1 MNKQI
6 LFLGY
11 SRKETQLI
19 SRIEEKGKKVI
30 HSSGKISWED
40 EFDLIICFGYRHIIN
55 KEQICKSSGPIIN
68 LHVSYLPWNKGA
80 HPNFWSHY
88 ECTPSGVTIHE
99 IDSGIDT
106 GNIIYQRYVNFKEK
120 EDTFALTYKR
130 LLFEIEDLFNKNIDS
145 ILSKNWNSKPQRR
158 IGTTHKVADLPKLF
172 KGWDS
177 NIQDE
182 ITRLDRILSDKKDT
196 ILSQAS

>member
-11 SRKETQLI
+11 SKKDTSLI
-19 SRIEEKGKKVI
+19 SRIEKKGRTVI
-30 HSSGKISWED
+30 QSSEKISWED
-40 EFDLIICFGYRHIIN
+40 EFDLIICFGYRHIIK
-55 KEQICKSSGPIIN
+55 KEQICKSSAPIIN

-106 GNIIYQRYVNFKEK
+106 GNIIYQRYVNFKDK
-120 EDTFALTYKR
+120 EDTFALTYRR
-130 LLFEIEDLFNKNIDS
+130 LLIEIEDLFNKNIDS
-145 ILSKNWNSKPQRR
+145 ILSKNWKSKPQRR
-158 IGTTHKVADLPKLF
+158 VGSTHKVADLPPLF

-182 ITRLDRILSDKKDT
+182 IARLDEVLSDK
-196 ILSQAS
+196 IENQ

>member
-1 MNKQI
+1 MNNQI

-11 SRKETQLI
+11 SKKDTSLI
-19 SRIEEKGKKVI
+19 SRIEKKGRIVI
-30 HSSGKISWED
+30 QSSEKISWED
-40 EFDLIICFGYRHIIN
+40 EFDLIICFGYRHIIK
-55 KEQICKSSGPIIN
+55 KEQVCKSSAPIIN

-88 ECTPSGVTIHE
+88 DCTPSGVTIHE

-106 GNIIYQRYVNFKEK
+106 GNIIYQRYVNFKDN

-130 LLFEIEDLFNKNIDS
+130 LIFEIEDLFNKNIDS
-145 ILSKNWNSKPQRR
+145 ILSKNWKSKPQRR
-158 IGTTHKVADLPKLF
+158 VGSTHKVADLPSLF

-177 NIQDE
+177 NIKDE
-182 ITRLDRILSDKKDT
+182 IARLDEVWSDKKEN
-196 ILSQAS
+196 QQ

>member
-11 SRKETQLI
+11 SRKETSLI
-19 SRIEEKGKKVI
+19 SKIEKKGRTVI
-30 HSSGKISWED
+30 QSSEKISWED
-40 EFDLIICFGYRHIIN
+40 EFELVICFGYRHIIK
-55 KEQICKSSGPIIN
+55 KEQIYKSSAPIIN
-68 LHVSYLPWNKGA
+68 LHISYLPWNKGA

-99 IDSGIDT
+99 IDQGIDT
-106 GNIIYQRYVNFKEK
+106 GNIIYQRYVNFKDK

-130 LLFEIEDLFNKNIDS
+130 LLIEIEDLFNKNIDS
-145 ILSKNWNSKPQRR
+145 ILSKNWKSKPQRR
-158 IGTTHKVADLPKLF
+158 FGTAHKVSDLPPLF

-182 ITRLDRILSDKKDT
+182 IARLDVVLSDK
-196 ILSQAS
+196 IENQ

>member
-11 SRKETQLI
+11 SRKDTSLI
-19 SRIEEKGKKVI
+19 SRIEKKGRTVIQSSEKI
-30 HSSGKISWED
+30 TWED
-40 EFDLIICFGYRHIIN
+40 EFDLIICFGYGHIIK
-55 KEQICKSSGPIIN
+55 KEQICKSSAPIIN

-106 GNIIYQRYVNFKEK
+106 GNIIYQRYVNFKDK

-130 LLFEIEDLFNKNIDS
+130 LLIEIEDLFNKNIES
-145 ILSKNWNSKPQRR
+145 ILSKNWKSKPQRGV
-158 IGTTHKVADLPKLF
+158 GTSHKVADLPPLF

-182 ITRLDRILSDKKDT
+182 IARLDEVFSDKIDN
-196 ILSQAS
+196 Q

>member
-1 MNKQI
+1 MNNQI

-11 SRKETQLI
+11 SKKDTSLI
-19 SRIEEKGKKVI
+19 SKIEKKGRIVI
-30 HSSGKISWED
+30 QSSEKISWED
-40 EFDLIICFGYRHIIN
+40 EFDLIICFGYRHIIK
-55 KEQICKSSGPIIN
+55 KEQVCKSSAPIIN

-88 ECTPSGVTIHE
+88 DCTPSGVTIHE

-106 GNIIYQRYVNFKEK
+106 GNIIYQRYVNFKDN

-130 LLFEIEDLFNKNIDS
+130 LIFEIEDLFNKNIDS
-145 ILSKNWNSKPQRR
+145 ILSKNWKSKPQRR
-158 IGTTHKVADLPKLF
+158 VGSTHKVADLPSLF

-177 NIQDE
+177 NIKDE
-182 ITRLDRILSDKKDT
+182 IARLDEVWSDKKEN
-196 ILSQAS
+196 QQ

>member
-1 MNKQI
+1 MNNQI

-11 SRKETQLI
+11 SKKDTSLI
-19 SRIEEKGKKVI
+19 SRIEKKGRIVI
-30 HSSGKISWED
+30 HSSEKISWED
-40 EFDLIICFGYRHIIN
+40 EFDLIICFGYRHIIK
-55 KEQICKSSGPIIN
+55 KEQVCKSSAPIIN

-88 ECTPSGVTIHE
+88 DCTPSGVTIHE

-106 GNIIYQRYVNFKEK
+106 GNIIYQRYVNFKNN

-130 LLFEIEDLFNKNIDS
+130 LIFEIEDLFNKNIDS
-145 ILSKNWNSKPQRR
+145 ILSKSWESKPQRR
-158 IGTTHKVADLPKLF
+158 VGSTHKVADLPSLF

-177 NIQDE
+177 NIKDE
-182 ITRLDRILSDKKDT
+182 IARLDEVWSDKKEN
-196 ILSQAS
+196 QQ

>member
-1 MNKQI
+1 MNNQI

-11 SRKETQLI
+11 SKKDTSLI
-19 SRIEEKGKKVI
+19 SRIEKKGRIVI
-30 HSSGKISWED
+30 QSSEQISWED
-40 EFDLIICFGYRHIIN
+40 EFDLIICFGYRHIIK
-55 KEQICKSSGPIIN
+55 KEQVCKSSAPIIN

-88 ECTPSGVTIHE
+88 DCTPSGVTIHE

-106 GNIIYQRYVNFKEK
+106 GNIIYQRYVNFKDN

-130 LLFEIEDLFNKNIDS
+130 LIFEIEDLFNKNIDS
-145 ILSKNWNSKPQRR
+145 ILSKNWKSKPQRR
-158 IGTTHKVADLPKLF
+158 VGSTHKVADLPSLF

-177 NIQDE
+177 NIKDE
-182 ITRLDRILSDKKDT
+182 IARLDEVWSDKKEN
-196 ILSQAS
+196 QQ

>member
-11 SRKETQLI
+11 SKKDTSLI
-19 SRIEEKGKKVI
+19 SRIEKKGRIVI
-30 HSSGKISWED
+30 QSSEKISWED
-40 EFDLIICFGYRHIIN
+40 EFDLIICFGYRHIIK
-55 KEQICKSSGPIIN
+55 KEQVCKSSAPIIN

-88 ECTPSGVTIHE
+88 DCTPSGVTIHE

-106 GNIIYQRYVNFKEK
+106 GNIIYQRYVNFKDK
-120 EDTFALTYKR
+120 EDTFALTYRR
-130 LLFEIEDLFNKNIDS
+130 LLIEIEDLFNKNIDS
-145 ILSKNWNSKPQRR
+145 ILSKNWKSKPRR
-158 IGTTHKVADLPKLF
+158 RVGSTHKVADLPPLF

-182 ITRLDRILSDKKDT
+182 IARLDEVLSDK
-196 ILSQAS
+196 IENQ

>member
-1 MNKQI
+1 MNNQI

-11 SRKETQLI
+11 SKKDTSLI
-19 SRIEEKGKKVI
+19 SRIEKKGRIVI
-30 HSSGKISWED
+30 QSSEKISWED
-40 EFDLIICFGYRHIIN
+40 EFDLIICFGYRHIIK
-55 KEQICKSSGPIIN
+55 KEQICKSSAPIIN

-88 ECTPSGVTIHE
+88 DCTPSGVTIHE

-106 GNIIYQRYVNFKEK
+106 GNIIYQRYVNFKDN

-130 LLFEIEDLFNKNIDS
+130 LIFEIEDLFNKNIDS
-145 ILSKNWNSKPQRR
+145 ILSKNWKSKPQRR
-158 IGTTHKVADLPKLF
+158 VGSTHKVADLPSLF

-177 NIQDE
+177 NIKDE
-182 ITRLDRILSDKKDT
+182 IARLDEVWSDKKEN
-196 ILSQAS
+196 QQ